1 MSSLRSF
8 NVKTGHASHTHK
20 KVRVRENRRRHSR
33 TESNGTATDTA
44 KDGDESDDAV
54 TTVVPQ
60 ERYQYYSFPPYLT
73 AEERAAM

>member
-20 KVRVRENRRRHSR
+20 KVRVRENRRRQSR
-33 TESNGTATDTA
+33 TESNGTAADTA
-44 KDGDESDDAV
+44 IDDDSGDDAA
-54 TTVVPQ
+54 TTVVPEQ
-60 ERYQYYSFPPYLT
+60 RYQYYSFPPYLT